1 MRRATPDDAEAL
13 HALMRAAFTPFRDQY
28 TDACFDATII
38 DAPRFRRRMQE
49 GPVWV
54 LDSEGQAVGTVGAKV
69 DDRGLYVRGMA
80 VHPDARRQGVGR
92 RLLDACVDY
101 ARDQGIDTL
110 WLSTTT
116 FLDASAALY
125 ETYGFRPAQGPADL
139 RGTPLRSYELRL
151 ADLDALS
158 P

>member
-69 DDRGLYVRGMA
+69 DDRGLYAAGQSWINKEHVIGRAKGYLPYVRSPA
-80 VHPDARRQGVGR
+80 
-92 RLLDACVDY
+92 
-101 ARDQGIDTL
+101 
-110 WLSTTT
+110 
-116 FLDASAALY
+116 
-125 ETYGFRPAQGPADL
+125 RPAPRLSLATAY
-139 RGTPLRSYELRL
+139 GTVCTSFSHPLARASCSTLVAMACR
-151 ADLDALS
+151 
-158 P
+158 